1 MTFASSFVVPG
12 ILDNLFKRDAFLKL
26 IPLWLVIALLS
37 GCVSPSAVQHVQDN
51 YWSRQLTENAL
62 TSKHLSEQTTV
73 YLALRGWEGKALDEG
88 SAIVPTLREELLV
101 SPDRVGL
108 IALAELAYFSANR
121 SGESGQKSAFLLTAS
136 RASYAALF
144 DQEMGRP
151 LNALDP
157 NLRFAADLY
166 NYSLSQLIDTLLD
179 KDDTPQDVNQFD
191 MIEGQLAI
199 KRGHGLADRH
209 PLEQVLVA
217 FSYKTDA
224 LRHQNRRRGIGVPIV
239 CVRASETVVA
249 GHDVVHPPICEVAV
263 APATVL
269 LRFSGS
275 WLESGEPV
283 EATTELWNPLSSPS
297 VTIQER
303 DVPLE
308 VDTSLSLA
316 LIYENNAKYRGLV
329 NMPRL
334 LRGDFMADNRGLY
347 LLEPYDA
354 TKIPVLFTH
363 GLMDT
368 ALTWVPMI
376 NELLSDPV
384 LTEKYQFWM
393 FSYPT
398 MNPIL
403 QSASELRQS
412 LLALHEQKAA
422 TGEAW
427 NDMVLVGHSMGGLVT
442 RLMITDS
449 TDDFA
454 EIDKDAAQLAE
465 GDIELQRYLKSL
477 TTFQPLPFA
486 NRAVFMAAPHRGA
499 STAARPAGRA
509 GSMLMNRPTYMNEFF
524 NAQAGRLET
533 MDCLENGIDNMSPQ
547 SLFTV
552 ALSASDWDPTIVVN
566 SVMGDLWSAG
576 RIGGGDGMVA
586 YESAHVEGAE
596 SELVIHADHLL
607 VNKKPSAIAEVR
619 RILMMN
625 LDNRTE
631 DAVQSCEKEGNR

>member
-1 MTFASSFVVPG
+1 MTFAPSFVDPC
-12 ILDNLFKRDAFLKL
+12 ILYDFFKRDVFLKF
-26 IPLWLVIALLS
+26 IPLWLGIALLS
-37 GCVSPSAVQHVQDN
+37 GCVSSSPVKRVHEN

-62 TSKHLSEQTTV
+62 TSKHLSEQAIV
-73 YLALRGWEGKALDEG
+73 YLALRGWEGKALNDG
-88 SAIVPTLREELLV
+88 SAIASTLRNELCVYPNRMGLV
-101 SPDRVGL
+101 V
-108 IALAELAYFSANR
+108 LAELAYFSASR
-121 SGESGQKSAFLLTAS
+121 SDESDLKSAFLLTAT

-144 DQEMGRP
+144 DQDMGRP

-166 NYSLSQLIDTLLD
+166 NYSLSQLVDTLLD
-179 KDDTPQDVNQFD
+179 KDGTPQDVSQFD
-191 MIEGQLAI
+191 MIEGQLVI
-199 KRGHGLADRH
+199 KHGHGIANRH
-209 PLEQVLVA
+209 PLEQALVA

-239 CVRASETVVA
+239 RVRADEMLVA
-249 GHDVVHPPICEVAV
+249 GHDVVHPPVREIAV
-263 APATVL
+263 SPATVL

-275 WLESGEPV
+275 WLDSGAPV
-283 EATTELWNPLSSPS
+283 EATTELWNPLSSPF
-297 VTIQER
+297 VTIR
-303 DVPLE
+303 GADVPLE
-308 VDTSLSLA
+308 ADTSLSLA
-316 LIYENNAKYRGLV
+316 LIYENNDKYRGLL

-376 NELLSDPV
+376 NEFLADPV
-384 LTEKYQFWM
+384 LTEKYQFWV

-412 LLALHEQKAA
+412 LLTLYEQKAA
-422 TGEAW
+422 IGEAW
-427 NDMVLVGHSMGGLVT
+427 DDMVLVGHSMGGLIT

-449 TDDFA
+449 TDDFT
-454 EIDKDAAQLAE
+454 EIDKDAALLAK

-477 TTFQPLPFA
+477 TTFKPLPFV
-486 NRAVFMAAPHRGA
+486 NRAVFMATPHRGA
-499 STAARPAGRA
+499 GTAARPAGRT
-509 GSMLMNRPTYMNEFF
+509 GSMLMNRPTYMYEFL
-524 NAQAGRLET
+524 NAKAGRLET
-533 MDCLENGIDNMSPQ
+533 VDCLENGIDNLSPE

-552 ALSASDWDPTIVVN
+552 AISASDWDPTIIVN
-566 SVMGDLWSAG
+566 SVMGDLFSAG
-576 RIGGGDGMVA
+576 KIGGGDGVVA

-596 SELVIHADHLL
+596 SGLVIRAGHMV

-631 DAVQSCEKEGNR
+631 DAVQSLEKDGTK